1 MNWLIRGARVIDPAR
16 MLDGGADILIAEGR
30 IAKIERRLTAGRTKG
45 VAVLD
50 LPGHVV
56 FPGLIDMH
64 THLREPGYEY
74 KETIATG
81 SAAAAAGGFTAIA
94 CMPNTNPVND
104 NRSVTEYILRRAGE
118 ANLVHVYPVAAIT
131 AGSQGKSL
139 AEFWDLKEAGAVAIS
154 DDGRPVMDGALM
166 RRALEYA
173 HSLNLPVI
181 AHCEDLS
188 LSAGGAMHEGLA
200 ATELGL
206 PGIPA
211 AAEEVMVSRDLL
223 LAEYTRTAVH
233 IAHVSTAGAVR
244 LIRDAKAR
252 GVKVTAETAPHYF
265 TLTDDALRDY
275 DVNAKVNPPLRE
287 RTDVEA
293 VREGLR
299 DGTIDAIA
307 SDHAPHAATDK
318 EVEFEYAACG
328 MIGLET
334 SLALSLRLVT
344 DGVLSL
350 AELAAKMSTRPAE
363 ILGVTGGTLV
373 PGAPADLTVIDLKR
387 SWTVN
392 RAELR
397 SRSRNTPFHG
407 WELTGKAV
415 LTMKGGVITHSDLPE
430 TGIA

>member
-1 MNWLIRGARVIDPAR
+1 MIDPSR
-16 MLDGGADILIAEGR
+16 MLDGGADILIADGR

-81 SAAAAAGGFTAIA
+81 SAAAAAGGFTAVA

-118 ANLVHVYPVAAIT
+118 ANLVHVYPIAAIT
-131 AGSQGKSL
+131 IGSQGKSL
-139 AEFWDLKEAGAVAIS
+139 AEFWDLKEAGAVAVS

-252 GVKVTAETAPHYF
+252 GVRVTAETAPHYF
-265 TLTDDALRDY
+265 TLTDDALRNY

-287 RTDVEA
+287 RRDVEA

-318 EVEFEYAACG
+318 EVEFEYAASG

-392 RAELR
+392 RTELR

>member
-1 MNWLIRGARVIDPAR
+1 
-16 MLDGGADILIAEGR
+16 
-30 IAKIERRLTAGRTKG
+30 
-45 VAVLD
+45 
-50 LPGHVV
+50 
-56 FPGLIDMH
+56 
-64 THLREPGYEY
+64 
-74 KETIATG
+74 
-81 SAAAAAGGFTAIA
+81 
-94 CMPNTNPVND
+94 
-104 NRSVTEYILRRAGE
+104 
-118 ANLVHVYPVAAIT
+118 
-131 AGSQGKSL
+131 
-139 AEFWDLKEAGAVAIS
+139 
-154 DDGRPVMDGALM
+154 
-166 RRALEYA
+166 
-173 HSLNLPVI
+173 
-181 AHCEDLS
+181 
-188 LSAGGAMHEGLA
+188 
-200 ATELGL
+200 
-206 PGIPA
+206 
-211 AAEEVMVSRDLL
+211 
-223 LAEYTRTAVH
+223 VH